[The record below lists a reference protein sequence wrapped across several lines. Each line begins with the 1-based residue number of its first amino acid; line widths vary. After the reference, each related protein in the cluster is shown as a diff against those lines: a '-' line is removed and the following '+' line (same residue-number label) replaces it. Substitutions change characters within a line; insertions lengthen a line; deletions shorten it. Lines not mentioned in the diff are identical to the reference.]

1 MNGRTQSRWI
11 PWAFAG
17 ALAIV
22 VGVNGALAYFAM
34 ATAPGLVTAHPFE
47 RGNDY
52 NRVLDAGDVQ
62 DALGW
67 RVSLKFNALAPG
79 QGELVA
85 EIADRSGRPLRGL
98 AVTARLVR
106 PLGPTPERAL
116 TLAEDQPGRYVQTIN
131 LERPG
136 QWDVHIAA
144 RDGSTRFGFA
154 QRMVMK

>member
-1 MNGRTQSRWI
+1 MNGGTQSRWI
-11 PWAFAG
+11 PWAFAS

-22 VGVNGALAYFAM
+22 VGVNGALAYFAT

-52 NRVLDAGDVQ
+52 NRVLDAGDAQ

-67 RVSLKFNALAPG
+67 RVSLKFNAMAPG

-85 EIADRSGRPLRGL
+85 ELADRTGRPLHGL
-98 AVTARLVR
+98 AVTAWLVR
-106 PLGPTPERAL
+106 PLGPAPELAL

-131 LERPG
+131 LEQPG
-136 QWDVHIAA
+136 QWDVRIAA
-144 RDGSTRFGFA
+144 QDGSTRFAFA
-154 QRMVMK
+154 RRMVMK